1 MLYACGMN
9 LKHLNRRDFLRSSAL
24 GSLAS
29 IMDVQAIGQI
39 YPFALGVASGSPTHD
54 SVVLWTRIQG
64 ANQTLIAEAQV
75 SVRWE
80 MAHDE
85 AFKQMVQKGKK
96 TADALLG
103 HSVHVEVQNLLPD
116 RWYFYRFMVGNAISP
131 VGRTRTFAKAG
142 STVNHLRLAYASCQ
156 RWEAGYFSAY
166 KHMLADQPDV
176 VLFLGDYIYEY
187 PGNPA
192 TMVRKPSSTSTF
204 GFVLTL
210 DDYRALLRRRFPV

>member
-1 MLYACGMN
+1 M
-9 LKHLNRRDFLRSSAL
+9 

-85 AFKQMVQKGKK
+85 AFKQLVQKGKT

-103 HSVHVEVQNLLPD
+103 HSVHVEVQNLLP
-116 RWYFYRFMVGNAISP
+116 
-131 VGRTRTFAKAG
+131 
-142 STVNHLRLAYASCQ
+142 
-156 RWEAGYFSAY
+156 SAQLVE
-166 KHMLADQPDV
+166 H
-176 VLFLGDYIYEY
+176 
-187 PGNPA
+187 
-192 TMVRKPSSTSTF
+192 
-204 GFVLTL
+204 
-210 DDYRALLRRRFPV
+210 ALLPKRAVR